1 MYECF
6 NPLTPKLYSFQTTF
20 SIFMPTTHH
29 IFISVQAAIIS
40 RLGGGSGG
48 PSHQDDTFDQRSTS
62 TEMED
67 WESLIAE
74 LLHVMR
80 RQARRSNPHRP

>member
-48 PSHQDDTFDQRSTS
+48 PSHQDDT
-62 TEMED
+62 
-67 WESLIAE
+67 LIRGA
-74 LLHVMR
+74 LQLR
-80 RQARRSNPHRP
+80 WRTGSP